1 MSRSSTTPGAYT
13 RVAVL
18 LHWIVAA
25 LVLAQAS
32 WGWWMQGIAKQ
43 PPGVRADAFNLHKS
57 VGLVILALML
67 VRLAWRLTRPPPPL
81 DGLPRWQA
89 VAARAT
95 HRLFYAAL
103 LVMPL
108 SGYLGSVFSGYPVR
122 WFGVRLPAWGWSDPA
137 IKDLMSG
144 IHLVTSLVLV
154 AAIVLHVAAALRHAL
169 AHDGMM
175 RRMAWPRAAPVA
187 PPGAAAGPDPVTM
200 R

>member
-1 MSRSSTTPGAYT
+1 MSRSSTAPGAYT

-67 VRLAWRLTRPPPPL
+67 VRLAWRLTHPPPPL

-144 IHLVTSLVLV
+144 IHLATSLVLV
-154 AAIVLHVAAALRHAL
+154 AAIVLHVGAALRHAL

-175 RRMAWPRAAPVA
+175 RRMAWPRAAPLA
-187 PPGAAAGPDPVTM
+187 PPGTGAGADPVTM

>member
-1 MSRSSTTPGAYT
+1 MSRSSAAPGAYT

-67 VRLAWRLTRPPPPL
+67 VRLAWRLTHAPPPL
-81 DGLPRWQA
+81 DGLPHWQA

-95 HRLFYAAL
+95 HRLFYVAL

-144 IHLVTSLVLV
+144 IHLATSLVLV

-169 AHDGMM
+169 AHDGMV
-175 RRMAWPRAAPVA
+175 RRMAWPRAAPGA
-187 PPGAAAGPDPVTM
+187 PPVTAAGPDPATM

>member
-1 MSRSSTTPGAYT
+1 MSRSSAASGAYT

-57 VGLVILALML
+57 VGLVILAVML
-67 VRLAWRLTRPPPPL
+67 VRLAWRLTHPPPAL
-81 DGLPRWQA
+81 DGLPRWQ
-89 VAARAT
+89 VIAARAT
-95 HRLFYAAL
+95 HRLLYAAL
-103 LVMPL
+103 FVMPL

-137 IKDLMSG
+137 LKDLMSA
-144 IHLVTSLVLV
+144 IHLATSIVLV

-169 AHDGMM
+169 RGDGTVH
-175 RRMAWPRAAPVA
+175 RMAWPGHA
-187 PPGAAAGPDPVTM
+187 PPAQSAAAGGDRAAM

>member
-1 MSRSSTTPGAYT
+1 M
-13 RVAVL
+13 L

-25 LVLAQAS
+25 LVLAQAT

-67 VRLAWRLTRPPPPL
+67 VRLAWRLTHPPPPL

-89 VAARAT
+89 VAARTT
-95 HRLFYAAL
+95 HRLFYVAL

-144 IHLVTSLVLV
+144 IHLATSLVLV

-169 AHDGMM
+169 AHDGTM
-175 RRMAWPRAAPVA
+175 RRMAWPRAPVA
-187 PPGAAAGPDPVTM
+187 PGTAAGADPATM

>member
-1 MSRSSTTPGAYT
+1 MSRSSAASGAYT
-13 RVAVL
+13 RVAIL
-18 LHWIVAA
+18 LHWVVAA
-25 LVLAQAS
+25 LVLAQAT

-67 VRLAWRLTRPPPPL
+67 VRLAWRLAHPPPPL

-89 VAARAT
+89 VAARLT
-95 HRLFYAAL
+95 HRLLYAAL
-103 LVMPL
+103 FVMPL

-122 WFGVRLPAWGWSDPA
+122 WFGVRLPAWGWSDPS
-137 IKDLMSG
+137 IKDLMSA
-144 IHLVTSLVLV
+144 IHLATSVVLV

-169 AHDGMM
+169 LHDAIS
-175 RRMAWPRAAPVA
+175 RRMGWSRHADVTASPA
-187 PPGAAAGPDPVTM
+187 PGADSPAM